1 MFFKTTG
8 ELIITLR
15 VSAFPLCCG
24 IAIVNGF
31 GNDPRHAH
39 RDRRDGAP
47 TLEQIER
54 YLQQAEADAA
64 TGEGLMRAAGVGRIG
79 MLLAAVN
86 TPQKVFMAPIFR
98 RLGWRKAGR
107 CNNIHGDG
115 QSDIFVYRKVIA
127 EAMDQEN

>member
-1 MFFKTTG
+1 
-8 ELIITLR
+8 LTLR

-24 IAIVNGF
+24 IAVVNGF

-47 TLEQIER
+47 TMAQIEDFLR
-54 YLQQAEADAA
+54 RAAEDAE
-64 TGEGLMRAAGVGRIG
+64 TGEGLMRNAGVGRIG

-86 TPQKVFMAPIFR
+86 TPQKAFMAPIFR
-98 RLGWRKAGR
+98 RLGWRRAGR

-115 QSDIFVYRKVIA
+115 QSDIFLYRKVIA
-127 EAMDQEN
+127 EANDQE